1 MTNYRTGAVSS
12 RDNDRRTGG
21 SPLRR
26 ASQAKKLLEVDED
39 ILDAPDSVVQ
49 EYPVSEFADCQQ
61 LLAELVIEA
70 SEYSYPKEKYVPA
83 DTYFSTIATMEVRVK
98 NDKIILDVGYDLED
112 RYGAIRHILQS
123 YTKGSQH
130 YKKFGAAMVAAG
142 LKPGQPILK
151 AIGVTEMVKI
161 DYVAKR
167 SDIGSIVERKPYV
180 IPPEEE
186 LDEET
191 QELVDRLAD
200 DDCEE
205 PAD

>member
-49 EYPVSEFADCQQ
+49 EHPVSEFADCQQ

-83 DTYFSTIATMEVRVK
+83 DTYFSTIATM
-98 NDKIILDVGYDLED
+98 
-112 RYGAIRHILQS
+112 
-123 YTKGSQH
+123 
-130 YKKFGAAMVAAG
+130 
-142 LKPGQPILK
+142 
-151 AIGVTEMVKI
+151 
-161 DYVAKR
+161 
-167 SDIGSIVERKPYV
+167 
-180 IPPEEE
+180 
-186 LDEET
+186 
-191 QELVDRLAD
+191 
-200 DDCEE
+200 
-205 PAD
+205 